1 MKITKRN
8 IKKSKYQYS
17 ISNSQ
22 RQYLRSQG
30 FIYESFSKYFQRII
44 DVENSEYK
52 IIQEIAEYYSLER
65 SDNRQPNNRIVYS
78 AEVSVIK
85 TNTDNNRFQI
95 LTETEIDSEG
105 LLEIYIN
112 KKIELSNITE
122 KLPKYLFSKS
132 EKRAILEFFRK
143 LNFAAKAHRKYNPI
157 YDKENSGKEIEI
169 WYKQKAVKVIP
180 EFNKYDFPVIKRNM
194 PFIYDNIIDV
204 KFDEIQS
211 ISVGSTSLSYIMPE
225 VISINRSKDEELN
238 ERIKHLYTEEV
249 FTDGMIEIPIM
260 KLPGDSESQFHRYSI
275 QNYIAEIYNQNAYS
289 SFSLNYYNSA
299 TCTMAQRRQTEDV
312 QSVRV
317 NVEPIM
323 FNMKIL
329 EVINSIHLKF
339 HDKISSFVKEIR
351 GNQVYLYFMSFIN
364 PNEVPEDL
372 TLEVIP
378 EAVYNIVINRECL
391 EKCMWTELPERIP
404 LSFEQLIECVFDKVT
419 YSSEENIEIDRCRNL
434 EWNHIIEFGDYSIN
448 DYTYQEVPD
457 VREKVNRRYFN
468 D

>member
-8 IKKSKYQYS
+8 IRKNKYQYS

-180 EFNKYDFPVIKRNM
+180 EFNKYDFPIIKRNM

-249 FTDGMIEIPIM
+249 FTDGMTEIPIM

-329 EVINSIHLKF
+329 EVINSINLKF

-364 PNEVPEDL
+364 PNEVPECL

-404 LSFEQLIECVFDKVT
+404 ISFEQLIECVFDKVT
-419 YSSEENIEIDRCRNL
+419 YSSEENIEIERCKNL
-434 EWNHIIEFGDYSIN
+434 ERNHIIEFGDYCVN